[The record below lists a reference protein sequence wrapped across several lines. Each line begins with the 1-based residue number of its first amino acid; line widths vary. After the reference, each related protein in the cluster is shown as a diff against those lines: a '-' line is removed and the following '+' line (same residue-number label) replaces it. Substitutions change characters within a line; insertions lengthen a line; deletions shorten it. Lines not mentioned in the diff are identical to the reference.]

1 MAVRGKFGTGAH
13 MKTARTNHETNELP
27 PPATD
32 WIRHAVL
39 LLVCLGLFLVLAVAA
54 PDKTY
59 TNVKAKQGTDATSQY
74 IEEL

>member
-1 MAVRGKFGTGAH
+1 
-13 MKTARTNHETNELP
+13 
-27 PPATD
+27 
-32 WIRHAVL
+32 
-39 LLVCLGLFLVLAVAA
+39 VLAVAA